1 MKVTVIIPAR
11 WGSERL
17 GGKPLVDIAGRP
29 MVRWVAERCAAAPEV
44 DQVVVATDDER
55 IVAAVEAFGGRA
67 VMTPADLR
75 SGSDR
80 VGAAAELLGL
90 GEFDIVVNVQG
101 DQPLVPPELI
111 SQTAA
116 PLLAD
121 ETLGMTTPV
130 TLFKGEDELKDP
142 TNVKTVMTSED
153 FALYFSRAS
162 IPYPRGGEKIEYHK
176 HLGVYA
182 FRVWFL
188 RRFCSLPTGRL
199 ESVERLEQLRVLEAG
214 LPIKCVLTDLDSP
227 EVDTAAHA
235 RQVALRLQA
244 ASKETWL

>member
-1 MKVTVIIPAR
+1 MAVMVIIPAR

-17 GGKPLVDIAGRP
+17 GGKPLADIAGKP
-29 MVRWVAERCAAAPEV
+29 MVRWVVERCRLAPEV
-44 DQVVVATDDER
+44 ARVVVATDDQR
-55 IVAAVEAFGGRA
+55 IVDAVESFGGEA
-67 VMTPADLR
+67 LMTPAELR

-90 GEFDIVVNVQG
+90 GDSEIVVNVQG

-121 ETLGMTTPV
+121 ESLGMSTPV
-130 TLFKGEDELKDP
+130 TLFKGEAELKDP
-142 TNVKTVMTSED
+142 TNVKTVMTAD
-153 FALYFSRAS
+153 GFALYFSRAR
-162 IPYPRGGEKIEYHK
+162 IPYPRGGEAIEYHK

-199 ESVERLEQLRVLEAG
+199 ESVEKLEQLRVLEAG
-214 LPIKCVLTDLDSP
+214 LDIKCVLTDLDSP
-227 EVDTAAHA
+227 EVDTAAHVA
-235 RQVALRLQA
+235 QVAALL
-244 ASKETWL
+244 KG